1 MGDRFDRL
9 AARHANVE
17 VLLRRP
23 GIGHNNGPT
32 FDMSWEAW
40 VWRRA
45 AAKAWKTPK
54 PEVAMMRLKRAER
67 LGITYRELTSVIM
80 DSGAHLSAAVM
91 PLSLAARVRRGP
103 NREIIVEP
111 RNSIAALVAKFR
123 GRLFVLGD
131 IDAVPGLSDEER
143 AGFLSLLNRA
153 FDGKVEALGWG
164 HDGPAIRA
172 ILKANAL
179 PHQEAFMVGAG
190 MGHRVL
196 AEAAG
201 LPVALDTVE
210 IRNGRLFHAIG
221 LVDQPLEAHAID
233 FVATIDPPRERVKL
247 QGTAIINGLPTRISI
262 GIRTESASGPPV
274 TVHADL
280 PGGHLAFEGWTGHRS
295 TDDPL
300 HGSMSATSTSP
311 ATFIASVRPPTLHTS
326 IRLN

>member
-54 PEVAMMRLKRAER
+54 PEVAMMRLKRADR

-80 DSGAHLSAAVM
+80 DSGAHLGAAVI

-103 NREIIVEP
+103 KGEIIVEP
-111 RNSIAALVAKFR
+111 RNSVAALVAKFR

-131 IDAVPGLSDEER
+131 IDAVPGLLDEER

-153 FDGKVEALGWG
+153 FDGKVEAVGWG

-172 ILKANAL
+172 MLKANAL

-190 MGHRVL
+190 VGHRVL

-201 LPVALDTVE
+201 LPLTKDIDTW
-210 IRNGRLFHAIG
+210 
-221 LVDQPLEAHAID
+221 
-233 FVATIDPPRERVKL
+233 
-247 QGTAIINGLPTRISI
+247 
-262 GIRTESASGPPV
+262 
-274 TVHADL
+274 
-280 PGGHLAFEGWTGHRS
+280 LA
-295 TDDPL
+295 
-300 HGSMSATSTSP
+300 P
-311 ATFIASVRPPTLHTS
+311 AG
-326 IRLN
+326 

>member
-80 DSGAHLSAAVM
+80 DSGAHLSAAVI

-103 NREIIVEP
+103 KGEIIVEP
-111 RNSIAALVAKFR
+111 RNSVAALVAKFR

-172 ILKANAL
+172 MLKANAL

-190 MGHRVL
+190 VGHRVL

-201 LPVALDTVE
+201 LPLTKDIDTW
-210 IRNGRLFHAIG
+210 
-221 LVDQPLEAHAID
+221 
-233 FVATIDPPRERVKL
+233 
-247 QGTAIINGLPTRISI
+247 
-262 GIRTESASGPPV
+262 
-274 TVHADL
+274 
-280 PGGHLAFEGWTGHRS
+280 LA
-295 TDDPL
+295 
-300 HGSMSATSTSP
+300 P
-311 ATFIASVRPPTLHTS
+311 AG
-326 IRLN
+326 

>member
-80 DSGAHLSAAVM
+80 DSGAHLSAAVI

-103 NREIIVEP
+103 KGEIIVEP
-111 RNSIAALVAKFR
+111 RNSVAALVAKFR

-153 FDGKVEALGWG
+153 FDGKVEAVGWG

-172 ILKANAL
+172 MLKANAL

-190 MGHRVL
+190 IGHRVL

-201 LPVALDTVE
+201 LPLTKDIDTW
-210 IRNGRLFHAIG
+210 LA
-221 LVDQPLEAHAID
+221 
-233 FVATIDPPRERVKL
+233 AT
-247 QGTAIINGLPTRISI
+247 G
-262 GIRTESASGPPV
+262 
-274 TVHADL
+274 
-280 PGGHLAFEGWTGHRS
+280 
-295 TDDPL
+295 
-300 HGSMSATSTSP
+300 
-311 ATFIASVRPPTLHTS
+311 
-326 IRLN
+326 